1 MSTNTQSTDTTE
13 LFSAEEEEDII
24 SKALEMY
31 RDCLD
36 SISAISRELGNPV
49 PEEIIVALAQAGA
62 DYRAT
67 TVAVSSYVQ
76 KLIEDGKDEEFVVG
90 DVLTSKE
97 IIDRIDEV
105 TGTLAVGFTEVF
117 SRLCAGMLNNTI
129 EQTEPVS
136 LLDEIERDTEL
147 LSITV
152 VSSLFSVQTIR
163 FYGATIAY
171 MAKPPAA
178 LVAEQA
184 KKAMRPYFDFLL
196 EEMCKSE
203 RAETM
208 YHQLVES
215 IDVLAS
221 KEFESTSLDATM
233 SGEEAEEPEA
243 RREAEVRP
251 PKTDTVGLDISKT
264 AQIVY
269 SMTGNDC
276 EIVPNGKP
284 QSFEIGERGKLGSLM
299 VGLSFED
306 DTGAKLSVQFNEYD
320 WLVSNVVNTLVDAC
334 TNNGAGPLKITAQQ
348 IVRTLNATP
357 DAHPSPEQIAK
368 VEESLEKM
376 FRANV
381 TIDLANDKTYKEDG
395 PKAWRAHLYDG
406 MNIVDGKMGGKNVSL
421 YVIPQPA
428 VTWQVSKRRH
438 QMFTVPAN
446 ALETPGKRTTVE
458 QKEIQATL
466 LRRLAPMR
474 GARAE
479 SASPVITWAYLYDTH
494 GVDKSD
500 RKRTAAFRKKVLDQL
515 QLWCD
520 QGLILDFYQIKKD
533 HSPVRPDEKRPTIY
547 GVIVETEENRE
558 AVESDMARF
567 V

>member
-1 MSTNTQSTDTTE
+1 MSDATDETE
-13 LFSAEEEEDII
+13 LFSADEEEDIV
-24 SKALEMY
+24 SSALGTY
-31 RDCLD
+31 NDCLKA
-36 SISAISRELGNPV
+36 ISAISKKLGNPV
-49 PEEIIVALAQAGA
+49 PEEIIVALAQAGEE
-62 DYRAT
+62 RA
-67 TVAVSSYVQ
+67 AVNAAVHSYVQ
-76 KLIEDGKDEEFVVG
+76 KYIEQGTDEETAVR
-90 DVLTSKE
+90 DVLTNTE
-97 IIDRIDEV
+97 VIDRIDEA
-105 TGTLAVGFTEVF
+105 TGTLAVGFTEVL
-117 SRLCAGMLNNTI
+117 SLLCGGLLKMRV
-129 EQTEPVS
+129 TESDPTS
-136 LLDEIERDTEL
+136 LLDEIEQDTKR
-147 LSITV
+147 LSGVIV
-152 VSSLFSVQTIR
+152 HGLFSVQTVR
-163 FYGATIAY
+163 FYSTNIAY

-208 YHQLVES
+208 YHQLVEN

-233 SGEEAEEPEA
+233 GDEEDEEPEV

-269 SMTGNDC
+269 SMTGSDC

-334 TNNGAGPLKITAQQ
+334 TNSGAGPLKITAQQ

-479 SASPVITWAYLYDTH
+479 SASPVITWSYLYDTH